1 MLTQR
6 FGEEWTQEYSTAHE
20 RNPDSHPTPV
30 AMDLH
35 NNEVGR
41 RIALENP
48 DASREELRDLVEQAV
63 RDGEMVVVSTDERL
77 SHIDQVDPGGTR
89 PTNADNSWTTDN
101 PERGDHREPDEP
113 DAYPERGY

>member
-1 MLTQR
+1 
-6 FGEEWTQEYSTAHE
+6 
-20 RNPDSHPTPV
+20 
-30 AMDLH
+30 
-35 NNEVGR
+35 
-41 RIALENP
+41 
-48 DASREELRDLVEQAV
+48 VEQAV